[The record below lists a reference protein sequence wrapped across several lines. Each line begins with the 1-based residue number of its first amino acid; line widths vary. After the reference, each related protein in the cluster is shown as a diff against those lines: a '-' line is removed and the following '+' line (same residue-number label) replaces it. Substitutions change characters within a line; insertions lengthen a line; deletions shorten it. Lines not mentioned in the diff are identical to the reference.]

1 MATSD
6 TAIIEG
12 KYISAWAES
21 NRLGRQSVRLYNLIF
36 LRKSQVVL
44 RGQLLQYATE
54 AFGRKSAPY
63 TIWLTFV
70 VVRILWAQ
78 AIQVTLTV
86 KQSVL
91 IESFAARWYHW
102 LVAKLLGDGRWYA
115 PMHNAIVSVRDC
127 SNAAQRVLHQCIQLV
142 RNSLS
147 SISSPLIGDTN
158 SNSWFV
164 VGQLFASVALNRL
177 APRIHM
183 ISELPST
190 LKLV

>member
-102 LVAKLLGDGRWYA
+102 LVAKLFSGMGVGMLQCTMPLYLSEIA
-115 PMHNAIVSVRDC
+115 PTQLRGFFINAYSLCVTPYQVS
-127 SNAAQRVLHQCIQLV
+127 RVH
-142 RNSLS
+142 
-147 SISSPLIGDTN
+147 
-158 SNSWFV
+158 
-164 VGQLFASVALNRL
+164 
-177 APRIHM
+177 
-183 ISELPST
+183 
-190 LKLV
+190 